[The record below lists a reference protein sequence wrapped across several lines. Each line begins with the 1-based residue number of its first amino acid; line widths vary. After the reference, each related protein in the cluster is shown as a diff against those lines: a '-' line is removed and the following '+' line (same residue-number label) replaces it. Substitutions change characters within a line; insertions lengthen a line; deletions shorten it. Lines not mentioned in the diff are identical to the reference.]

1 MKKKLGVNKWFF
13 PGQFILQNNFLF
25 SASDRDVSLQFEKKI
40 SKGSNFQMQIND
52 FYKWGAS
59 KVTPFPKVTLKFLA
73 RPWGALSGEISILAN
88 LDAFRRVTSSIPE
101 EKL

>member
-40 SKGSNFQMQIND
+40 SKGSNFQMQLND
-52 FYKWGAS
+52 F
-59 KVTPFPKVTLKFLA
+59 
-73 RPWGALSGEISILAN
+73 
-88 LDAFRRVTSSIPE
+88 
-101 EKL
+101 